1 MTKFLSIYYLT
12 CLLKHF
18 CPLFLKKCFA
28 SLFLKKCFCPLFL
41 KKCLEEAREVGDG
54 RGRGVR
60 GERIACGELDIA
72 RKVRTLCRIYANDT
86 ASKGR
91 RYELNLAERAV

>member
-41 KKCLEEAREVGDG
+41 KKCLEEAREVGD
-54 RGRGVR
+54 RGNRGAR
-60 GERIACGELDIA
+60 DDERIASGEFNVA
-72 RKVRTLCRIYANDT
+72 REVSA
-86 ASKGR
+86 
-91 RYELNLAERAV
+91 